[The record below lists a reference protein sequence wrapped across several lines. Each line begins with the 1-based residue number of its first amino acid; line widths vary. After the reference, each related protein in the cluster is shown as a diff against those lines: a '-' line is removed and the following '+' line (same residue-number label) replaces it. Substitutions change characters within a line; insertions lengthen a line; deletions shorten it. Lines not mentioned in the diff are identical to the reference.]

1 MKIILNLFTTLKKI
15 FVGYVTPPCVG
26 IDIAS
31 TAIKMVELKHGGLT
45 INRYKIISLEKN
57 AVSEGSIN
65 NIDVVSDIVRTEW
78 ENLNSDYRQV
88 AIAIPYNSVIIK
100 EIRAPLFKSR
110 HQLDNFV
117 FESLIKEL
125 DTEDID
131 FDYSIISQT
140 TEDQLLSVVVAR
152 KEKIEEYQAIIQMT
166 GMSVAAIDIEPF
178 AIQYLFMI
186 LLKKSKI
193 EKPFVVFDL
202 GATRLRA
209 YVLFEQSLISFNE
222 ISVNYYPFLEDIIT
236 SNPNAINLAK
246 IDSVCDY
253 VFSETSGT
261 KYNFKKLADAIIYD
275 VAKLIQLV
283 KSNVL
288 VERKMNLA
296 DDIDLY
302 FIGGNALIPGV
313 VDNFRKNSSGKVFI
327 GSELL
332 AISNPNLTQI
342 ELMRLFTAVALATW
356 GQNLDKN

>member
-1 MKIILNLFTTLKKI
+1 MKIILNLFTALKKI

-31 TAIKMVELKHGGLT
+31 TAIKMVELKRGSLT
-45 INRYKIISLEKN
+45 INRYKIASLEKN
-57 AVSEGSIN
+57 AVSEGTIN
-65 NIDVVSDIVRTEW
+65 NIDVVSEIVRTEW
-78 ENLNSDYRQV
+78 ENLKSDYQEV

-100 EIRAPLFKSR
+100 EIKAPLFKSR
-110 HQLDNFV
+110 HQLDSFV

-131 FDYSIISQT
+131 FDYTITSQT
-140 TEDQLLSVVVAR
+140 SEDQLLSVVVAR

-178 AIQYLFMI
+178 AIQYLFTL
-186 LLKKSKI
+186 LLKKSKM
-193 EKPFVVFDL
+193 ETPFLIFDI
-202 GATRLRA
+202 GATRIRV
-209 YVLFEQSLISFNE
+209 YVLFEQSLVSFNE
-222 ISVNYYPFLEDIIT
+222 ISVNYSSFLEEIIT
-236 SNPNAINLAK
+236 SDPNALNLAK

-253 VFSETSGT
+253 VFEQTSAT

-296 DDIDLY
+296 DDLDLY

-313 VDNFRKNSSGKVFI
+313 IENFKLNSSGKVFV

-332 AISNPNLTQI
+332 ANSNPNLSQI
-342 ELMRLFTAVALATW
+342 EIMRLFTTIALATW
-356 GQNLDKN
+356 GQNFDKN